1 MLCVRGRVGAGQLRR
16 AGETKACDDQRQ
28 RGISWCVFRSDRES
42 EFVSGR
48 IVRVANHVRLSLRK
62 IEIDLNGRA
71 VSRLKN
77 PNGRGARSQNR
88 ARLGKM
94 AARQYG
100 GLLLR
105 RGHAG
110 RIAEVVLVIESA
122 LSQRNVQYR

>member
-1 MLCVRGRVGAGQLRR
+1 VR
-16 AGETKACDDQRQ
+16 
-28 RGISWCVFRSDRES
+28 I
-42 EFVSGR
+42 
-48 IVRVANHVRLSLRK
+48 ANHVCVSQRE

-71 VSRLKN
+71 VSRIKN
-77 PNGRGARSQNR
+77 SDGCGPRSQNR

-110 RIAEVVLVIESA
+110 RIAEVVLVIES
-122 LSQRNVQYR
+122 L